1 MFYVLEVTQ
10 TKQADGTVKTE
21 KGVYSY
27 ETKAQAVQSFH
38 SRIGGQMKQDACIS
52 ELVMV
57 IGDDGAVY
65 RSEKYV
71 KTAEQAE
78 PATEA

>member
-27 ETKAQAVQSFH
+27 ETEAKAIANFH
-38 SRIGGQMKQDACIS
+38 KKMGAWSDKDECVSQLC
-52 ELVMV
+52 MV

-71 KTAEQAE
+71 KPAEQAE